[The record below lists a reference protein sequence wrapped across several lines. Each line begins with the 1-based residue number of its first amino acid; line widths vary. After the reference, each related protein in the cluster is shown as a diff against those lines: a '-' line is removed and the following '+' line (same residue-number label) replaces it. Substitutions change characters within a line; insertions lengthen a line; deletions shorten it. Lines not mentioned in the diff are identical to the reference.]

1 MKKLIATLLAIVML
15 AALSVS
21 AIAATADN
29 FTKSPSNTGAPEM
42 TYDWTDPVSGCDP
55 ELAITPYKDRNTKSE
70 EIKTAIE
77 AAYNEIVHS
86 QPSLGSLTITNG
98 PLHGTNLMVSQLF
111 DISFDDTA
119 AAHTFGMNETHNA
132 TIKLTGDEVKNFM
145 YLLHYK
151 YNTAAP
157 ENSTWE
163 IVTCGRPAADTISFT
178 VDSLSPFAIV
188 VKNTSSG
195 PSSPATGASAPIACA
210 VGAVVFGVVGVA
222 LLKKSKEN

>member
-1 MKKLIATLLAIVML
+1 MKKLIALLLAIIML

-55 ELAITPYKDRNTKSE
+55 ELTITPYKDRETKP

-77 AAYNEIVHS
+77 AAYDEIVHS
-86 QPSLGSLTITNG
+86 QPSLRSLIITNG
-98 PLHGTNLMVSQLF
+98 TLRGTNLMVSQLF

-119 AAHTFGMNETHNA
+119 HTHTFGMNKTHNA

-145 YLLHYK
+145 YLLHYT
-151 YNTAAP
+151 YDTATPA
-157 ENSTWE
+157 NSTWE
-163 IVTCGRPAADTISFT
+163 IVNYTRTTEDTISFT
-178 VDSLSPFAIV
+178 VNSLSPFAIV
-188 VKNTSSG
+188 VKNTTSE
-195 PSSPATGASAPIACA
+195 PTSPATGASASIACA
-210 VGAVVFGVVGVA
+210 VGAVVFGVAGVA
-222 LLKKSKEN
+222 LLKKGKEN

>member
-29 FTKSPSNTGAPEM
+29 FTKSPSNTGAPGM
-42 TYDWTDPVSGCDP
+42 TYDWTNPVGGCDP

-98 PLHGTNLMVSQLF
+98 PLQGTNLMVSQLF
-111 DISFDDTA
+111 DISFSDSEHT
-119 AAHTFGMNETHNA
+119 HTFGMNETHNA

-145 YLLHYK
+145 YLLHYT
-151 YNTAAP
+151 YTATP
-157 ENSTWE
+157 GTSTWE
-163 IVTCGRPAADTISFT
+163 IVSCTRPTANTISFT

-210 VGAVVFGVVGVA
+210 VGAVVFCVVGVA